1 LCDRKPGL
9 RLPHEISSLGT
20 ILDKRRFCPGL
31 KFLLLVPI
39 CPDKGVRALKQTLRP
54 SRLTRLTRVIARA
67 TSPVTVRSRGYRCLA
82 CIVLTSLFLLAN
94 AASGW
99 GQLNARTASVTLVAT
114 LESLSVAATSR
125 DGLEFS
131 TNGMQGARLFPL
143 TITTTWAV
151 PSNLTTVKVTYDGI
165 TVFTQK
171 AGETNRVARRI
182 DNIDLALPSDRTERQ
197 TDGLLRGVVRIL
209 VQAL

>member
-1 LCDRKPGL
+1 M
-9 RLPHEISSLGT
+9 
-20 ILDKRRFCPGL
+20 
-31 KFLLLVPI
+31 
-39 CPDKGVRALKQTLRP
+39 
-54 SRLTRLTRVIARA
+54 
-67 TSPVTVRSRGYRCLA
+67 
-82 CIVLTSLFLLAN
+82 
-94 AASGW
+94 
-99 GQLNARTASVTLVAT
+99 TLVAT